1 MKTAKEVE
9 KTRDSSQAIEDSRNT
24 PVLLPAVD
32 IIETGAGFVVYA
44 DMPGVDESSVSV
56 SLDKGILTLSVK
68 RESSD
73 FKDMRLTLRET
84 ESGIY
89 ERSFSL
95 SEGIDR
101 SKITANLA
109 KGVLKIVLPRSE
121 AEQPRKIRVQA
132 S

>member
-56 SLDKGILTLSVK
+56 SLDKGILTLSGK

>member
-44 DMPGVDESSVSV
+44 DMPGVDENSVSV
-56 SLDKGILTLSVK
+56 SLDKGILTLSGK

>member
-56 SLDKGILTLSVK
+56 SLDKGILTLSGK

-121 AEQPRKIRVQA
+121 AEQPRKIRFQA